1 MNGDDGALLLSVN
14 VTLGTFVSYQNKQI
28 RTSIFKRPVDGR
40 VMLSGVNLTGD
51 DQADRTVHGGPE
63 RAAYAYAVEDYLWW
77 QDRLGRTLPPGKFG
91 ENLTLKGVDVSHALV
106 GERWQIGDAVVQVMS
121 ARVPCFKLGIAMG
134 DQKFVKRFSEALR
147 PGAYLG
153 IVQEG
158 TVGAGDPVEIIWR
171 PDHKLTIKE
180 MMRIYTSDRQKLHEL
195 LVPELPSNWRE
206 WIEARPSST
215 GTMEG

>member
-1 MNGDDGALLLSVN
+1 MNSDGALVLSVN

-28 RTSIFKRPVDGR
+28 RTGIFKRPVEGR

-63 RAAYAYAVEDYLWW
+63 RAAYAYAVEDYRWW
-77 QDRLGRTLPPGKFG
+77 EGRLGKTLPPGKFG
-91 ENLTLKGVDVSHALV
+91 ENFTLQGIDLNNALI

-158 TVGAGDPVEIIWR
+158 TIGAGDPVEVVWR
-171 PDHKLTIKE
+171 PDHHITVRE
-180 MMRIYTSDRQKLHEL
+180 MMRVYTQDRAKLHTL
-195 LVPELPSNWRE
+195 LVPELPTNWRE

-215 GTMEG
+215 GKMEG